1 MSARHSSNSALCSA
15 NSCVNVGSQERQL
28 SLLVGGSILVGGLL
42 LARTRS
48 LMTAAIGLGLLY
60 RGYTG
65 HCLTYELLGM
75 TTAEEGET
83 MDRPAATA
91 VPHRTAPAMA
101 KSSS

>member
-1 MSARHSSNSALCSA
+1 MTTRASSNSALCQD

-75 TTAEEGET
+75 TTAEEGES
-83 MDRPAATA
+83 MERPAAA
-91 VPHRTAPAMA
+91 LPHRATPAMA